1 MSSRRI
7 LRRPRAKAD
16 LAEHYSFIARDKVAP
31 AERFLREA
39 ETAFELLARMPTV
52 GTAWES
58 ADPRLAGVR
67 VYPLPRGFRNY
78 LVFYR
83 PLADGVE
90 ILTVLHGARDL
101 RLALDQWNE
110 NEDVTGP

>member
-1 MSSRRI
+1 MSAARI
-7 LRRPRAKAD
+7 LRRPRAKSD
-16 LAEHYSFIARDKVAP
+16 LVEHYSYIARDKVAP
-31 AERFLREA
+31 AERFLRVAEA
-39 ETAFELLARMPTV
+39 AFELLARMPTI

-58 ADPRLAGVR
+58 PDPRLAGMR

-83 PLADGVE
+83 SIPDGVE

-101 RLALDQWNE
+101 GAALDQW
-110 NEDVTGP
+110 EDDGGA